1 MSRSRTAFLLLPLIL
16 AAAAAGYMVSRL
28 LAVGPPQLVS
38 GTVLPTPRM
47 VPAFILTDQ
56 DGVAF
61 DNARLAGQPSIMF
74 FGFTHCPDICPT
86 TLALMTQL
94 VREPTLAGL
103 QPVFVSVDPGRD
115 DARSLRQYVNAFGGA
130 FTGLRG
136 EEEQLAPL
144 LSGLAVAHGIV
155 PLPGGGYTVDHS
167 AAIYYLND
175 RGQWSAAFTPP
186 FKPAELRQDLVTL
199 IEGGY

>member
-1 MSRSRTAFLLLPLIL
+1 MSKSRTALLLLPLIL
-16 AAAAAGYMVSRL
+16 AAAAAGYMVSRH
-28 LAVGPPQLVS
+28 LAAGPPQLAS
-38 GTVLPTPRM
+38 GTVLPAPRI
-47 VPAFILTDQ
+47 VPAFSLTDQ

-61 DNARLAGQPSIMF
+61 DNARLVGQPSIIF

-94 VREPTLAGL
+94 VREPTLTGL
-103 QPVFVSVDPGRD
+103 QSVFVTVDPGRD
-115 DARSLRQYVNAFGGA
+115 DARSLRQYVSAFGST

-136 EEEQLAPL
+136 EMEQLAPL

-186 FKPAELRQDLVTL
+186 FKPTELRQDLLTL
-199 IEGGY
+199 IEAGY

>member
-1 MSRSRTAFLLLPLIL
+1 MSRTRTALYLIPLLL

-28 LAVGPPQLVS
+28 LAAAPPVLVS
-38 GTVLPTPRM
+38 GTALPTPRSL
-47 VPAFILTDQ
+47 PAFNLTDQ
-56 DGVAF
+56 DGAVF
-61 DNARLAGQPSIMF
+61 DNTRLAGQPSIMF
-74 FGFTHCPDICPT
+74 FGFTHCPDVCPT

-94 VREPTLAGL
+94 VRDPALAAL
-103 QPVFVSVDPGRD
+103 RPVFVTVDPERD
-115 DARSLRQYVNAFGGA
+115 DARSLRQYVNAFGST

-136 EEEQLAPL
+136 EAEQLAPL
-144 LSGLAVAHGIV
+144 LSGLGVAHAIV

-186 FKPAELRQDLVTL
+186 FKDAELRQDLATL

>member
-1 MSRSRTAFLLLPLIL
+1 MAKSRTALYLLPLIL
-16 AAAAAGYMVSRL
+16 AAAAAGYMVSRQ
-28 LAVGPPQLVS
+28 LAAGSPELVS
-38 GTVLPTPRM
+38 GTTLPTPR
-47 VPAFILTDQ
+47 VPPAFSLTDQ
-56 DGVAF
+56 DGAVF
-61 DNARLAGQPSIMF
+61 DNARLAGQSSIMF
-74 FGFTHCPDICPT
+74 FGFTHCPDVCPT

-103 QPVFVSVDPGRD
+103 RPVFVTVDPARD
-115 DARSLRQYVNAFGGA
+115 DARSLKQYVNAFGSA

-136 EEEQLAPL
+136 EEAQLAPL
-144 LSGLAVAHGIV
+144 LGGLSVAHAIL

-186 FKPAELRQDLVTL
+186 FQLADLRQDLATL
-199 IEGGY
+199 VDSGY